1 MDTPRNALD
10 LPQVSLMF
18 NTLPSVITSSNLE
31 GYEKVDKK
39 SFSDWLKSNGYWED
53 STKLD
58 ECSLTVEHWTCDN
71 GHDFYFRKYCG
82 REYCPIC
89 GAKNSYYHNRRTM
102 RAGEHFIWA
111 VTWGNLTFT
120 MPKEVSAMRLDK
132 TRLRKLQKLAWEV
145 SRDVFGLEGAGVTVH
160 LLGREGHGLHVH
172 FEVLFNMIGCFN
184 KGKVE
189 PEKIGKVKEK
199 WAEKL
204 NEEFGL
210 KLETTSVRYT
220 FAASRPKKWHKLNY
234 IHRPICTESA
244 MLTLDD
250 LDKEYILS
258 LKGYHRTRW
267 FGVMANSKL
276 HEFLKKHWAPLQLR
290 ETPLIEKRIC
300 PMCKIKLH
308 YQERMFIDEIPKNQV
323 VKYSND
329 IWMDKAVDA
338 FMHAPPEVQIAMLK
352 EKEKSPSQRPALTV
366 SYADG
371 DINHVQYGG
380 DLWAY

>member
-1 MDTPRNALD
+1 MESPV
-10 LPQVSLMF
+10 LPQVCPENVLMF
-18 NTLPSVITSSNLE
+18 NTLPSDRSSSKTE
-31 GYEKVDKK
+31 TYEKLGKK
-39 SFSDWLKSNGYWED
+39 SLSDWLKANGHWED

-58 ECSLTVEHWTCDN
+58 ECSLSVEHWTCDS

-120 MPKEVSAMRLDK
+120 MPKDISAMRLDK
-132 TRLRKLQKLAWEV
+132 SRLRKLQKLAWEV

-160 LLGREGHGLHVH
+160 LLGREGEGLHVH
-172 FEVLFNMIGCFN
+172 FEVLFHMIGCFN
-184 KGKVE
+184 RGKVE

-210 KLETTSVRYT
+210 KLETTSVRYS
-220 FAASRPKKWHKLNY
+220 FAATHPRKWHKLNY
-234 IHRPICTESA
+234 IHRPICTEEA

-276 HEFLKKHWAPLQLR
+276 HAFLRKHWAPITLR

-300 PMCKIKLH
+300 PMCKTKLH
-308 YQERMFIDEIPKNQV
+308 YMDRMFISEIPESQV
-323 VKYSND
+323 VQYNQD

-338 FMHAPPEVQIAMLK
+338 FMHAPPEEQLEILK
-352 EKEKSPSQRPALTV
+352 AREKIQPPRRTPAL
-366 SYADG
+366 SCADEI
-371 DINHVQYGG
+371 INQYQLQMKG
-380 DLWAY
+380 LL